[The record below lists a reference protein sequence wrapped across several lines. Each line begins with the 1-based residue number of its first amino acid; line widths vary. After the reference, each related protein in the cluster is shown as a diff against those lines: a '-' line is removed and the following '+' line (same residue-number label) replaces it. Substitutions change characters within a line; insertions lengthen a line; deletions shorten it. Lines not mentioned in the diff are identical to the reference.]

1 MQTKRLRNSSNNKTK
16 KRGLSV
22 NTYDYIIIGAGA
34 AGSVIAARLGEN
46 KNNKIL
52 VLESGHDNRLS
63 SKIISSYDKILES
76 VPIKD
81 GIYLRRYHNNPD
93 KKKCGGLEVSPSLT
107 DYVTVKQKKRYFAYP
122 RGNGAGGST
131 GHHSMYDGR
140 GAPYVYDRI
149 AKLTGDDIWSYKNI
163 LPYYIKMESYNV
175 PNANPA
181 IHGNKGW
188 LQIRKNCKMQDDL
201 AMEMVKVFVDDMD
214 VPYRH
219 DPSDPAQVRGVFL
232 SEEQVGPNGKRS
244 NSFIDLLEPLMKKQ
258 NNIEIKFN
266 SLVKN
271 VLIEKENND
280 LCAKGV
286 VVYNKPYLN
295 FTNITGNKINDKC
308 NAVLPDKT
316 LPKETIYYARKNV
329 IICSGSIATPQLL
342 MLSGI
347 GPKKHLDEIG
357 IKTLVDLPGV
367 GQNLID
373 HPFCSVV
380 YEMDPKKIMWEWQ
393 ATEIK
398 QNSDYKN
405 LADPDIISIIER
417 YANPKSSENNAM
429 ALGWDWNSGL
439 PPNNINEPD
448 VHIQIANRFFFDPN
462 CDFYK
467 YPKGD
472 TYHELEHSRDSFL
485 PDVSDPINYSKGIP
499 NLKPFFIDSQ
509 VNPKNPKVFLSFLPE
524 LLNIKNIGGSITL
537 KNKDPREC
545 PLIDLKYA
553 NDDEGVERLAR
564 MILKIREFMHK
575 PGMLK
580 YALDANN
587 YEMFPGNKCNNLE
600 SIKSYLKNWQL
611 YGYHIAGTSRMGKP
625 DDVMS
630 VVDSRL
636 RVHGVKNLRVVDASV
651 YPAPHL
657 HAFNISRG
665 VYLIAEVTADFI
677 KKENI

>member
-1 MQTKRLRNSSNNKTK
+1 MHTKRCRNNSRNKTMK
-16 KRGLSV
+16 QRSV
-22 NTYDYIIIGAGA
+22 TKTYDYIIIGAGA
-34 AGSVIAARLGEN
+34 AGSIMAARLGEN

-52 VLESGHDNRLS
+52 ILEAGHDNRLS
-63 SKIISSYDKILES
+63 SRIISEYDKKLES
-76 VPIKD
+76 IPIKD
-81 GIYLRRYHNNPD
+81 GIYLRRYHKNPD
-93 KKKCGGLEVSPSLT
+93 KKMCGGLEASPSLN
-107 DYVTVKQKKRYFAYP
+107 DYVTVKQKERYFAYP

-140 GAPYVYDRI
+140 GAPFVYDRI
-149 AKLTGDDIWSYKNI
+149 AKLMGDDIWSYKNI

-175 PNANPA
+175 PYANPE
-181 IHGNKGW
+181 IHGSKGW
-188 LQIRKNCKMQDDL
+188 LQIRKNCKLNDDL
-201 AMEMVKVFVDDMD
+201 SMEMIQVLMDDMNI
-214 VPYRH
+214 PFRQ
-219 DPSDPAQVRGVFL
+219 DPADPTQVSGVYL

-271 VLIEKENND
+271 ILIEEENSEMV
-280 LCAKGV
+280 AKGV
-286 VVYNKPYLN
+286 VVYNKPYLS
-295 FTNITGNKINDKC
+295 FTNITGNKINTNC
-308 NAVLPDKT
+308 HAVLPDKT
-316 LPKETIYYARKNV
+316 IPKESIYYARKNV
-329 IICSGSIATPQLL
+329 IICSGSIGTPQLL

-347 GPKKHLDEIG
+347 GPKKHLTDMG

-373 HPFCSVV
+373 HPFCSVI

-398 QNSDYKN
+398 ENTDYKN
-405 LADPDIISIIER
+405 LADPDIVDVIEK
-417 YANPKSSENNAM
+417 YANPKSSDNNAM

-439 PPNNINEPD
+439 SPDDINEPD
-448 VHIQIANRFFFDPN
+448 IHIQIANRFFFDPN
-462 CDFYK
+462 CDFKK

-472 TYHELEHSRDSFL
+472 TYHELEHSKDSYL
-485 PDVSDPINYSKGIP
+485 PDILDPINFSKGIP
-499 NLKPFFIDSQ
+499 NLKPYFIDSQ
-509 VNPKNPKVFLSFLPE
+509 VNPKDPRVFLSFLPE
-524 LLNIKNIGGSITL
+524 LLNIKNICGSITL

-545 PLIDLKYA
+545 PLINLRYDK
-553 NDDEGVERLAR
+553 DDEGVERLAR

-580 YALDANN
+580 YAHDANN
-587 YEMFPGNKCNNLE
+587 YELFPGNKCNTLE
-600 SIKSYLKNWQL
+600 SIKAYLKNWQL
-611 YGYHIAGTSRMGKP
+611 YGYHIAGTAKMGKR
-625 DDVMS
+625 DDNMS

-636 RVHGVKNLRVVDASV
+636 RVHGVKNLRIVDASV

-665 VYLIAEVTADFI
+665 VYLIAEVAADFI
-677 KKENI
+677 KNE